1 MVVFDDRWDDR
12 RGATGPFGFKR
23 VRSLGDAPSVVATSL
38 DTEDHLPEVLAD
50 IAGPEVAGGGVEAH
64 FPRLAQAVGPDL
76 RPCPLGLQEG
86 VVSGDGVGKFF
97 AGMVNID
104 PQDRAGEIGEIL
116 SGEVEIGDA
125 AAVAGG
131 DVEVAI
137 GTELQAAAIVSS
149 RGPLQQDL
157 LTLGVAA
164 WRLTRQHAEP

>member
-1 MVVFDDRWDDR
+1 MIR
-12 RGATGPFGFKR
+12 
-23 VRSLGDAPSVVATSL
+23 
-38 DTEDHLPEVLAD
+38 
-50 IAGPEVAGGGVEAH
+50 IAIANQKG
-64 FPRLAQAVGPDL
+64 
-76 RPCPLGLQEG
+76 
-86 VVSGDGVGKFF
+86 GVGKTTT
-97 AGMVNID
+97 AINIATAMAASGWRTLLVDID

-137 GTELQAAAIVSS
+137 GTELQAAAIVSA

-164 WRLTRQHAEP
+164 RRFTRQHAEP